1 MAIHCSHEVLEGK
14 SGYCFHCRQAVIVA
28 ACTPGRT
35 NQIGEVSIKQWLHWL
50 FVRPWPI
57 WSLLVVSI
65 FIGYFGNWTLNSEG
79 PGFNKICGASL
90 QAAGALI
97 VLFSLDGSLG
107 LFRGRG
113 ILAAAMNWAYD
124 FPKVPRRI
132 VLEASGS
139 CQSNSSVSAA
149 ASIRPLSIDGRVEEL
164 ERVVIELRALIS
176 KRHNEVTESISAVR
190 AEARES
196 NRRTTD
202 SVRELERKVIVAA
215 VGGLKVQGFGVGL
228 ALLGSMLSVYS

>member
-1 MAIHCSHEVLEGK
+1 
-14 SGYCFHCRQAVIVA
+14 
-28 ACTPGRT
+28 
-35 NQIGEVSIKQWLHWL
+35 
-50 FVRPWPI
+50 
-57 WSLLVVSI
+57 
-65 FIGYFGNWTLNSEG
+65 
-79 PGFNKICGASL
+79 
-90 QAAGALI
+90 
-97 VLFSLDGSLG
+97 
-107 LFRGRG
+107 
-113 ILAAAMNWAYD
+113 
-124 FPKVPRRI
+124 
-132 VLEASGS
+132 
-139 CQSNSSVSAA
+139 VSAA